1 MASATGRSDSIVVE
15 VAYATP
21 STQVIFT
28 VQLQR
33 AATVEQAIRQ
43 SGVLQAFPEIDL
55 SVNAVGIFGERVH
68 LDHGL
73 KHGDRVEIYRGLTV
87 DPKRMRKRRAH
98 VAKREK
104 RER

>member
-1 MASATGRSDSIVVE
+1 MVE

-21 STQVIFT
+21 SRQVIFT

-33 AATVEQAIRQ
+33 TATVEQAIRL
-43 SGVLQAFPEIDL
+43 SGVLQAFSEIDL
-55 SVNAVGIFGERVH
+55 SVNAVGVFGERVH
-68 LDHGL
+68 LDHAL
-73 KHGDRVEIYRGLTV
+73 KHGDRVEIYRALTV
-87 DPKRMRKRRAH
+87 DPKRMRKRRAR